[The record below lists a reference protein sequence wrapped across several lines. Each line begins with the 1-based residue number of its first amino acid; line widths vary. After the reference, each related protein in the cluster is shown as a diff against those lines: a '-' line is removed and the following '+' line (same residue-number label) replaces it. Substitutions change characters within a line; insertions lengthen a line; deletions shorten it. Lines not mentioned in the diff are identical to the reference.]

1 MNVFNLEFFCMFL
14 VLFIKNKDKLKKD
27 YNCIIF
33 RRRSKLLNKLNKLLF
48 FERSINIIIKKIKKV

>member
-27 YNCIIF
+27 YNCII
-33 RRRSKLLNKLNKLLF
+33 LGEGVNC
-48 FERSINIIIKKIKKV
+48 